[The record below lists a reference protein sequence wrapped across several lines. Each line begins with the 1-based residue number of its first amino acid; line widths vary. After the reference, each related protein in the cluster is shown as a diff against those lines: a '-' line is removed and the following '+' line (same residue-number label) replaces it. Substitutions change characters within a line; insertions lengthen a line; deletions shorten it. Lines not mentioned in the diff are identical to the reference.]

1 MQGLTDNAGNTFIIR
16 KLYTSAFPTAAV
28 LMQLASALSKKR
40 LWLSLD
46 WLPQES
52 DKEADALTNEEFD
65 DFTPNLRINVDW
77 KSLPFGVMN
86 QLLAL
91 SPRFAKTKA
100 VLREAKAAGPRQAPL
115 SKKAK
120 MATATKWQ

>member
-1 MQGLTDNAGNTFIIR
+1 M
-16 KLYTSAFPTAAV
+16 
-28 LMQLASALSKKR
+28 
-40 LWLSLD
+40 
-46 WLPQES
+46 
-52 DKEADALTNEEFD
+52 TNEEFD

-120 MATATKWQ
+120 LATATKWQ